1 MAAPLRRHPGS
12 WDEVGVE
19 AAPTPGMSRRKGSG
33 EECREMDYLFVKLF
47 WYLVPAFVGGLVVG
61 WIACRPSED

>member
-1 MAAPLRRHPGS
+1 
-12 WDEVGVE
+12 
-19 AAPTPGMSRRKGSG
+19 
-33 EECREMDYLFVKLF
+33 MDYLFVKLF

>member
-1 MAAPLRRHPGS
+1 MLAAADAVAHTKAAEHHRGS
-12 WDEVGVE
+12 
-19 AAPTPGMSRRKGSG
+19 PGMRGSDK
-33 EECREMDYLFVKLF
+33 EWSEMDYLFVKLF